1 MVWAGLFTCYFEGV
15 MHLQNVIPINLHRAV
30 DDGCHLFS
38 IVDAG
43 LYEEAK
49 AHRWLTAGTSNHVIR
64 STYSQEKGKSVPESL
79 ARFVWKRSR
88 VTPPPAL
95 IAHVNGDL
103 LDCRNDNLKA
113 IEYPSLAR
121 SQKTGSC
128 VKLFMEQNGFV
139 SAAALRTA
147 IGIPLDGVSARRG
160 RQPSVSEDKVR
171 QLLDERVG
179 VANDMSLKDFNAEVC
194 TEILGEPLSSLLLSK
209 IIHGK
214 VSRIAGYDYSK
225 VKPFRRR

>member
-1 MVWAGLFTCYFEGV
+1 MNL
-15 MHLQNVIPINLHRAV
+15 LNVLPINKHRAV
-30 DDGCHLFS
+30 DDGCHLFA
-38 IVDAG
+38 IIDAG
-43 LYEEAK
+43 IQEEAK
-49 AHRWLTAGTSNHVIR
+49 AARWLTAGTSNHVIR
-64 STYSQEKGKSVPESL
+64 STYSQESGKSVPESL

-147 IGIPLDGVSARRG
+147 LGISLEGVSAKRG
-160 RQPSVSEDKVR
+160 RQPSVSAEHVR
-171 QLLDERVG
+171 QILDERAG
-179 VANDMSLKDFNAEVC
+179 VASDMSLRDFNAEVC
-194 TEILGEPLSSLLLSK
+194 AEILGAPLSALLLSK

-214 VSRIAGYDYSK
+214 VSRIAGYDYST